1 MHGHQM
7 MQLTVNQQA
16 FVIEAKATVAA
27 LLTAWSGQ
35 SDEQLKVAVALNQRV
50 LTRKEWSTQQL
61 EAKDELLIF
70 NLVAGG

>member
-1 MHGHQM
+1 MRGHQM

>member
-61 EAKDELLIF
+61 EPKDELLIF